1 MGSRTSLWRS
11 VFNTRMLIC
20 VFCGFSSGMPLY
32 VLYQLL
38 PAWLRD
44 QGADLSTISLFSL
57 IAFPYTWKF
66 LWAPLMDRY
75 TPPML
80 GRRRGW
86 ALLCQ
91 VALMLVLAS
100 LSQLNPTS
108 DLPIIAA
115 VAALTALF
123 SASQDIVLD
132 AYRRELL
139 PDAELGM
146 GNSWFVNAYR
156 ISSLIPGSL
165 ALILADRIPWS
176 QVHLVVA
183 AWMLV
188 GVVTTLLM
196 PEPAVEAPGPHSF
209 REAIVEP
216 FREFFSRSGVKS
228 AVLLLAFMLFYKLG
242 DSMATALATPFYLDM
257 GFSKTEIGTIAKG
270 AALWSAVVGAM
281 LGGVVMIK
289 LGINR
294 SLWLF
299 GVVQLISILGFAGLS
314 ADSTLQPIIDARPLE
329 DASLLPDDAA
339 PFVVI
344 SGETARRLDLNTATP
359 EAIAALAPLADRQD
373 APDIAAAI
381 IAARPLTVLSSLP
394 VADLAPLVTFQ
405 TNLNTASRAE
415 LLAHVLIDEDAVEAI
430 ITRRSSGLL
439 TSLDGL
445 SLPAGL
451 TPLATFRIDPNTA
464 APRELALL
472 PGLSPS
478 RTLLFLVVSFEYLGV
493 GLGTAAFVAF
503 IARSTDKR
511 YTATQFA
518 LLTSLTGVPRTF
530 ANATTGFL
538 IESVGYTPFFLFC
551 TVIAAPGM
559 LLLLWVAP
567 FGPDPDR
574 RDG

>member
-1 MGSRTSLWRS
+1 MGTQTPLWRS
-11 VFNTRMLIC
+11 IFNKRMLIC

-86 ALLCQ
+86 ALVCQ

-115 VAALTALF
+115 VAGLTALF

-139 PDAELGM
+139 PDVELGM

-188 GVVTTLLM
+188 GIATTLLM
-196 PEPAVEAPGPHSF
+196 PEPEVVSPGPRSF
-209 REAIVEP
+209 TEAVVEP
-216 FREFFSRSGVKS
+216 FREFFGRSGVKS

-270 AALWSAVVGAM
+270 ASLWSAVVGAM
-281 LGGVVMIK
+281 IGGVVMLK

-299 GVVQLISILGFAGLS
+299 GVVQLLSILGFAVLS
-314 ADSTLQPIIDARPLE
+314 ADSNVQPIIDARPIA
-329 DASLLPDDAA
+329 DVAALPEAAA

-344 SGETARRLDLNTATP
+344 SGDEIRRLDLNTATP
-359 EAIAALAPLADRQD
+359 EAIAVLPPLGLLEDD
-373 APDIAAAI
+373 AAEATAAAI
-381 IAARPLTVLSSLP
+381 VAARPLSNLSDLP
-394 VADLAPLVTFQ
+394 ALPFDVAQLSPLVTVQ
-405 TNLNTASRAE
+405 TNLNTASRTA
-415 LLAHVLIDEDAVEAI
+415 LTAH
-430 ITRRSSGLL
+430 
-439 TSLDGL
+439 
-445 SLPAGL
+445 
-451 TPLATFRIDPNTA
+451 
-464 APRELALL
+464 
-472 PGLSPS
+472 
-478 RTLLFLVVSFEYLGV
+478 
-493 GLGTAAFVAF
+493 
-503 IARSTDKR
+503 
-511 YTATQFA
+511 
-518 LLTSLTGVPRTF
+518 
-530 ANATTGFL
+530 
-538 IESVGYTPFFLFC
+538 
-551 TVIAAPGM
+551 
-559 LLLLWVAP
+559 
-567 FGPDPDR
+567 
-574 RDG
+574 